1 MIFYTNIEMI
11 CRNKAAVEESI
22 GFEFQCAGCNG
33 KGRKRKDKSEL
44 YNDWD
49 TKGFCM
55 ADRKNQSYCPTWL
68 FYRFALFNT

>member
-1 MIFYTNIEMI
+1 MALNFNVQDAMAKVAKEKT
-11 CRNKAAVEESI
+11 KVS
-22 GFEFQCAGCNG
+22 
-33 KGRKRKDKSEL
+33 L